1 MMSNSVLTEVRDHVG
16 IITVNRPEVRN
27 AMDHAAFRGLMEAFE
42 QFDHDSGVRVI
53 VVTGAGNKSFVSGAD
68 LNMLKER
75 GTMETF
81 RAFNS
86 KAFQQ
91 IEGVMKPTI
100 AAINGYAFGGG
111 LELAMACDIRICS
124 ATAKLGQ
131 TELNLGFL
139 PGAGGTQ
146 RLTRLVGL
154 GKAKELIYTGRV
166 ITPEEALQIG
176 LINKIA
182 PPEELMEQVLDMAR
196 LIAQKSPLILGL
208 AKLTVNK
215 GCDCGLDAALAIE
228 RLGQTAA
235 FGTEDHME
243 GICAFLEKRQPQ
255 FQGK

>member
-1 MMSNSVLTEVRDHVG
+1 MPESVRRQIEHGVG
-16 IITVNRPEVRN
+16 ILTVNRPEVRN
-27 AMDHAAFRGLMEAFE
+27 ALDAATFRGLMEGFE
-42 QFDHDSGVRVI
+42 ALDQDDSVRVI
-53 VVTGAGNKSFVSGAD
+53 VVTGAGEKSFVSGAD

-86 KAFQQ
+86 RAFAV
-91 IEGVMKPTI
+91 IENITKPTI

-124 ATAKLGQ
+124 RTARLGQ

-146 RLTRLVGL
+146 RLTRLVGP
-154 GKAKELIYTGRV
+154 GKAKELIFTGRAL
-166 ITPEEALQIG
+166 TAEEALAIG
-176 LINKIA
+176 LVNQVTE
-182 PPEELMEQVLDMAR
+182 PGELMNCALDMAKQ
-196 LIAQKSPLILGL
+196 IAQKSPLILAL

-215 GCDCGLDAALAIE
+215 GGDCGLDTALALE

-235 FGTEDHME
+235 FSTADHLE
-243 GICAFLEKRQPQ
+243 GINAFLEKRSPN
-255 FQGK
+255 FEGR